1 MVVSDVGRH
10 ARNVTQG
17 IQNMRKICW
26 ATAIVAVGIVGNIG
40 CSDSREATAPD
51 TFAPFPDPSAEK
63 GSLGKQK
70 GPTNQKPSSD
80 DEAG

>member
-1 MVVSDVGRH
+1 
-10 ARNVTQG
+10 
-17 IQNMRKICW
+17 MRKICW
-26 ATAIVAVGIVGNIG
+26 ATAIVAAVGIVGNVG

-51 TFAPFPDPSAEK
+51 TFAPFPDASAEK

-70 GPTNQKPSSD
+70 GTTNQKSSSD